1 MKARSKARKSTKA
14 TIFLLGAGRMGGA
27 LLKGWTDSGRFS
39 TIHVV
44 EPAPSKA
51 VAALAR
57 RKAILLAKDLRG
69 ARARPRAVVIAL
81 KPQVIK
87 SDPALLKSLGAAGTL
102 VVSIAAGIT
111 TEFLREVLGLGVSIV
126 RTVPNTPGAIG
137 HGITALYAPPGTP
150 KADRAFAEKLMAPL
164 GETLWFD
171 DEQLL
176 DVVTALSGS
185 GPAYVFH
192 LVEALTCAGLAHG
205 LAPDVAARLARATI
219 TGAGALL
226 EADARLPEDL
236 RKDVTSPGGT
246 TEAALRVLM
255 DQDGLEALM
264 TRAVAAAIKRS
275 RELGN

>member
-1 MKARSKARKSTKA
+1 
-14 TIFLLGAGRMGGA
+14 MGGA
-27 LLKGWTDSGRFS
+27 LLKGWIAAGRFS
-39 TIHVV
+39 AIHVV
-44 EPAPSKA
+44 EPAPSKV

-57 RKAILLAKDLRG
+57 RKEILLAKDLRG
-69 ARARPRAVVIAL
+69 ARARSRAIVIAL

-87 SDPALLKSLGAAGTL
+87 SNPAGLKNLGATGTL

-111 TEFLREVLGLGVSIV
+111 TEFLREVLGPGASVV

-137 HGITALYAPPGTP
+137 RGITALYAPLGTP
-150 KADRAFAEKLMAPL
+150 KADHALAEKLMAPL
-164 GETLWFD
+164 GEVMWFG

-205 LAPDVAARLARATI
+205 LAPNVAARLARATI

-246 TEAALRVLM
+246 TEAALKVLM
-255 DQDGLEALM
+255 DQHGLEALM
-264 TRAVAAAIKRS
+264 MRAVTAALKRS
-275 RELGN
+275 RELGS

>member
-1 MKARSKARKSTKA
+1 
-14 TIFLLGAGRMGGA
+14 MGGA
-27 LLKGWTDSGRFS
+27 LLKGWIASGRFS

-51 VAALAR
+51 IAALAK
-57 RKAILLAKDLRG
+57 RKVILLAKDLRN
-69 ARARPRAVVIAL
+69 APARPRAVVIAL

-87 SDPALLKSLGAAGTL
+87 SERVLLKSLGAAGTL

-111 TEFLREVLGLGVSIV
+111 TEFLRDALGPGASVV
-126 RTVPNTPGAIG
+126 RTVPNTPGAVG
-137 HGITALYAPPGTP
+137 RGITALYAPPGTP
-150 KADRAFAEKLMAPL
+150 KADRALAERLMAPL
-164 GETLWFD
+164 GETLWFG

-192 LVEALTCAGLAHG
+192 LVEALTRAGLAHG

-246 TEAALRVLM
+246 TEAALKVLM
-255 DQDGLEALM
+255 DKDGLEALM
-264 TRAVAAAIKRS
+264 TRAVTAAVKRS
-275 RELGN
+275 RELGS